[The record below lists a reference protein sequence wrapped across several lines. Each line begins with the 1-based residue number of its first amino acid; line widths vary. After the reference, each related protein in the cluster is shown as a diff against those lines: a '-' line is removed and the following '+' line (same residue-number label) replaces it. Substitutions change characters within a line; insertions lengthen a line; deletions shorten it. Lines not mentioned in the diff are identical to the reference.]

1 MTKLQTSCTKHQG
14 GQVLCCSL
22 QGCRS
27 SQRLGIHGGEDAM
40 ETRQRSGLHTLHSKG
55 EKRGGKK
62 TLRCLNGG

>member
-55 EKRGGKK
+55 EKRGEKK
-62 TLRCLNGG
+62 HIGV